1 MSAAATVGQRVGMR
15 PGRRAAE
22 PAAGLRAILIEDAGA
37 RCGSSEVPSWTL
49 FRNRLGAAIRRAHR
63 TERDPF
69 ALMVLDLDHLK
80 TVNDSLG
87 HSMGDQLLVAVAR
100 RLAATL
106 SRRDTLTHLGGDEF
120 ALLVEG
126 CGSSDDAAQVADRV
140 HAALRRPFQLDGHEV
155 FVSVSIGIALS
166 STGPQSPEE
175 CVRDADTAMY
185 CAKASGHGGHAV
197 FDPGMHTRVV
207 EELALENDLRGA
219 IERREF
225 RVHYQPIVSLANGA
239 IEGFEALVRW
249 QHPERGLLQPDTFI
263 PVAEETG
270 LIVPIGWMVLEEAC
284 RQLSAWQRRP
294 APPPFVS
301 VNLSGRQYRQP
312 DVVPHIERI
321 LADTGCQADNLRL
334 ELTETMIMEHADPDV
349 EKLARLSDLDVR
361 LYIDD
366 FGTGYSSLS
375 YLHRLPAHAI
385 KIDRSF
391 VTQIAGTPEIVG
403 TIVALARSLNMRVEA
418 EGIETRAQLTQ
429 LRELGCE
436 FGQGFYFSRPVTPA
450 VAGSLVNTALAQ

>member
-1 MSAAATVGQRVGMR
+1 
-15 PGRRAAE
+15 
-22 PAAGLRAILIEDAGA
+22 
-37 RCGSSEVPSWTL
+37 
-49 FRNRLGAAIRRAHR
+49 
-63 TERDPF
+63 
-69 ALMVLDLDHLK
+69 MVLDLDHLK
-80 TVNDSLG
+80 TINDSLG

-126 CGSSDDAAQVADRV
+126 CGSSDDAVQAADRV
-140 HAALRRPFQLDGHEV
+140 HAALRRPFRLDGHEV

-166 STGPQSPEE
+166 SMGHQSPEE

-207 EELALENDLRGA
+207 QELALENDLRGA

-239 IEGFEALVRW
+239 IEGFEALVCW

-284 RQLSAWQRRP
+284 RQLSAWQRRS

-391 VTQIAGTPEIVG
+391 VTQITGTPEIVG
-403 TIVALARSLNMRVEA
+403 TIVALARSLDMRVEA
-418 EGIETRAQLTQ
+418 EGIETRAQLT
-429 LRELGCE
+429 
-436 FGQGFYFSRPVTPA
+436 
-450 VAGSLVNTALAQ
+450 